1 MAHRRT
7 TQRLAGDREVAAL
20 AATLGAELRG
30 TRRRRGLK
38 QADLAE
44 SVGLRHARISELE
57 RGEGASA
64 PLAVWLRI
72 GLAIGR
78 PFAAAFSRD
87 LEPLPRDAGHLAAQE
102 LVLELARA
110 HGHEAFFEL
119 PTRLDDPSRSVDVG
133 IRDDRHR
140 VLVLVEIVNRVGDLG
155 ASARSTARKAAEA
168 AALAAFRDYR
178 VATCWLL
185 VATAANRRLASE
197 FPAVLRAQFPGPS
210 RGWARALASG
220 AEPPMESGICWV
232 DPRSPRIR
240 AVRLRRPTP
249 WRRSRPGSLS
259 DQG

>member
-20 AATLGAELRG
+20 AATLGAELRA

-168 AALAAFRDYR
+168 AALAAF
-178 VATCWLL
+178 VI
-185 VATAANRRLASE
+185 TA
-197 FPAVLRAQFPGPS
+197 
-210 RGWARALASG
+210 
-220 AEPPMESGICWV
+220 
-232 DPRSPRIR
+232 
-240 AVRLRRPTP
+240 
-249 WRRSRPGSLS
+249 SRPAGCSSPPRRTGDWRVSSRRCCARSSPDRLVVGRARWPAARSHRWRAASAGSTRGAPGS
-259 DQG
+259 GR